1 MTSGT
6 EKRVRDFV
14 LPVRLAADERA
25 TVDAA
30 AERAGLTVSSYAR
43 QAMLGGP
50 APRAVSRKPA
60 DRRELVRILGQLGHI
75 GGNLNQLAKDKNTGA
90 VVYDGEIATAARAV
104 VEMRDAVLI
113 IKGNAVTGA
122 AALARYLQ
130 NDKNERVTVLEIK
143 GTVANDLHGALM
155 EMDAYADGTK
165 CTKALYHGKISPAP
179 PYTLTREQAIKAADV
194 MEAKLGLKDHA
205 RVIVMHEHDGR
216 QHFHPIW
223 TRIDLENLRA
233 VPDSHNYRKHEEAA
247 RELER
252 RFGHPRV
259 QGAHAERDGVER
271 PERTPSQA
279 ELAQEQRT
287 GIKGKEVK
295 AEVTTLFVA
304 CDGAE
309 AFRAA
314 LEDRGYILARG
325 DRRDFVIVDRAGGIH
340 NLARRIDGMKA
351 AALREFMKPL
361 DRESL
366 PDTERAKE
374 AQLDRASGTPS
385 AHDAERW
392 DNALA
397 ASGIEKAKQI
407 DKDQERRSREA
418 LEARKEARV
427 GKKYASGDDY
437 VSQST
442 AALKHHKRRQRKANR
457 EPRPQSPDHN
467 LSAYERMKSSAEE
480 KKADEPEKRPS
491 AYERMKSKLAGMEI
505 TDRMSRLLDRAGDE
519 GRADDTDRRA
529 DRDPDRQNEASGDGR
544 TRSR

>member
-1 MTSGT
+1 M
-6 EKRVRDFV
+6 
-14 LPVRLAADERA
+14 
-25 TVDAA
+25 
-30 AERAGLTVSSYAR
+30 
-43 QAMLGGP
+43 
-50 APRAVSRKPA
+50 
-60 DRRELVRILGQLGHI
+60 
-75 GGNLNQLAKDKNTGA
+75 
-90 VVYDGEIATAARAV
+90 
-104 VEMRDAVLI
+104 I

-130 NDKNERVTVLEIK
+130 DDKNERVTVLEIK

-165 CTKALYHGKISPAP
+165 CTKALYHGKISPEP
-179 PYTLTREQAIKAADV
+179 PYTLTREQAIEAADV
-194 MEAKLGLKDHA
+194 MEERLGLTDHA
-205 RVIVMHEHDGR
+205 RVIVMHEKDGR

-259 QGAHAERDGVER
+259 QGAHAERDGVKR

-279 ELAQEQRT
+279 ELAQERST
-287 GIKGKEVK
+287 GIKGKDVK
-295 AEVTTLFVA
+295 AEVTALFAA
-304 CDGAE
+304 CDGAA

-314 LEDRGYILARG
+314 LEERGYILGTG

-351 AALREFMKPL
+351 AELREFMKPL

-366 PDTERAKE
+366 PGTERAKE
-374 AQLDRASGTPS
+374 AQLDRAGGIPS

-392 DNALA
+392 DDALA
-397 ASGIEKAKQI
+397 TSGIEKAKQI
-407 DKDQERRSREA
+407 EKDQKRRIHEA
-418 LEARKEARV
+418 LDAGKDAKL

-442 AALKHHKRRQRKANR
+442 AALKHNKRRQKQADR
-457 EPRPQSPDHN
+457 ELRPQRPD
-467 LSAYERMKSSAEE
+467 R
-480 KKADEPEKRPS
+480 DPS
-491 AYERMKSKLAGMEI
+491 AYERMKSGAEEKKAAEPEKRLSAYERMKAKLAGTEI
-505 TDRMSRLLDRAGDE
+505 TDRVSQSLDRAAE
-519 GRADDTDRRA
+519 GTQEDSLNRQE
-529 DRDPDRQNEASGDGR
+529 DRDPDRQREASGDGR